1 MSKFLLILEG
11 LEKMKINLERLLEI
25 TICLSSVTAA
35 SVYAQDHQLDTLKQG
50 LFLRTS
56 LSVIGPADPV
66 TQRIIEGERIQARD
80 GEKVTFQSGQA
91 ETWTSHEAD
100 SAGWFKGEYL
110 HNGYGLFDV
119 KSGEDRT
126 VLLEPMGNYLMYVNG
141 VPRGGNPYGYKDK
154 WDPWEPAFDYST
166 IPVRLMKGDNQLL
179 FFCTRGML
187 KVKIEDVNPGVLFN
201 VKDVTLPDLL
211 VGEPVN
217 YDAAITVVNATEQP
231 LKDAYIKAYNDSG
244 YSAEMGMSLIEPMS
258 IRKVRF
264 KLVGPAPSIAG
275 TKVIKLAI
283 LDRQGTSA
291 KEIASTEISVRV
303 VAPASTHNV
312 TFISDIDSSVQY
324 YALVP
329 PRDSDPQNTEG
340 GNKPKALFF
349 SLHGADVIATN
360 MANSYSPKTWGYI
373 VCPTN
378 GGPYGYDWEDWGRLD
393 ALQVL
398 GIAKSTLN
406 IDPSR
411 IYLTGHSMG
420 GHGTWIIG
428 AQYPDQFA
436 AIGPSSG
443 WVSWWTYVFHHD
455 SVMSP
460 VGEMLRRATTPY
472 NTYLLDQNYRQLG
485 LYILH
490 GSKDDNVPV
499 TESVNM
505 ADTLSK
511 FDKDFVFHEEM
522 GVGHWWGLDDQ
533 ASTDCVDW
541 PPMFDFFARHARP
554 GEERIK
560 DIDFT
565 TASPGVSAKDYWLTI
580 YAQEKQLELSRATV
594 KFVPFPH
601 VPSGKVEG
609 ANLFVGSTINV
620 KILSFDLRIT
630 DRSKLFSFD
639 LDSTK
644 LDGVSIPSNE
654 EKVWLEKESGGWRVI
669 HEPSTND
676 KGPARYGTFK
686 DAFRHDVVFVYGTH
700 GTEDENKWAFD
711 KARFDAESFWY
722 QRGGSIDVVPDK
734 EFNAIAEPD
743 RNVILYGN
751 RKTNTAWDKVLD
763 DSPAEVTEGKVIFGK
778 KAMNGKDDAF
788 FMVRPRKGSTIAS
801 VGVVGGTGIQ
811 GMRLTYMVPYLQP
824 WFSLPDLTIM
834 NAGLFTQEKKPNSS
848 FSGQKNGGGVGFG
861 SERAVKVAG
870 FFGLDWSVES
880 GEFVVQQ

>member
-1 MSKFLLILEG
+1 
-11 LEKMKINLERLLEI
+11 MKIGLERLLETVCCLVLVA
-25 TICLSSVTAA
+25 TISVC
-35 SVYAQDHQLDTLKQG
+35 AQDRRIDTLNQG
-50 LFLRTS
+50 LFLRTN

-66 TQRIIEGERIQARD
+66 TQRIIEGEKILARD
-80 GEKVTFQSGQA
+80 GEKVTFQSGQT
-91 ETWTSHEAD
+91 ETWTTQTAD
-100 SAGWFKGEYL
+100 SAGWFQGDYL

-119 KSGEDRT
+119 KSEKEE
-126 VLLEPMGNYLMYVNG
+126 VALLEAMGNYLVYVNG
-141 VPRGGNPYGYKDK
+141 VPREGNPYGYKDK
-154 WDPWEPAFDYST
+154 WDPWEPAFDYSM

-179 FFCTRGML
+179 FFCTQGML
-187 KVKIEDVNPGVLFN
+187 KAKLEYVSPGVLFN

-211 VGEPVN
+211 VGESVN
-217 YDAAITVVNATEQP
+217 YDAAITVVNATDQP
-231 LKDAYIKAYNDSG
+231 MKDVYIEAYNDSG
-244 YSAEMGMSLIEPMS
+244 YSAETKVPLIQSMS
-258 IRKVRF
+258 IRKVGF
-264 KLVGPAPSIAG
+264 KLIGPAPSSVG
-275 TKVIKLAI
+275 TTIIKLAV
-283 LDRQGTSA
+283 LDGPDASA
-291 KEIASTEISVRV
+291 KEIANTEISVKV
-303 VAPASTHNV
+303 VAPDLTHNV

-329 PRDSDPQNTEG
+329 PRDFDTKDTAG
-340 GNKPKALFF
+340 DGKPKALFF

-406 IDPSR
+406 IDPNR

-443 WVSWWTYVFHHD
+443 WVSWWTYVFHSPTSSATKSRDGHD
-455 SVMSP
+455 TVMSP
-460 VGEMLRRATTPY
+460 IGEMLRRATTPY
-472 NTYLLDQNYRQLG
+472 NTYLLDQNYKQLG

-511 FDKDFVFHEEM
+511 FDKDFTFHEEM

-541 PPMFDFFARHARP
+541 PPMFDFFARHAIP

-565 TASPGVSAKDYWLTI
+565 IASPGVSAKDYWLTI
-580 YAQEKQLELSRATV
+580 YAQEKQLELSRAAV
-594 KFVPFPH
+594 RFVPFPH
-601 VPSGKVEG
+601 VPSGKGEG
-609 ANLFVGSTINV
+609 TNLFVGSTINV

-639 LDSTK
+639 LDSTT
-644 LDGVSIPSNE
+644 LDGVSIPSDE
-654 EKVWLEKESGGWRVI
+654 EKVWLEKESGEWRVI
-669 HEPSTND
+669 PGPSAND

-700 GTEDENKWAFD
+700 GSEDENKWAFD

-751 RKTNTAWDKVLD
+751 RKTNSAWDEVLGN
-763 DSPAEVTEGKVIFGK
+763 SPVEVTEGKVIFGNK
-778 KAMNGKDDAF
+778 TMNGKDDAC

-801 VGVVGGTGIQ
+801 VGVVAGTGIE
-811 GMRLTYMVPYLQP
+811 GMRLTYMMPYFQP
-824 WFSLPDLTIM
+824 WLSLPDLTIM
-834 NAGLFTQEKKPNSS
+834 NASLFTQERKPNGN
-848 FSGQKNGGGVGFG
+848 FTGQKNGGGVGFG

-870 FFGLDWSVES
+870 FFGLDWSIEY